1 MSDTSPIT
9 TGSMNT
15 IAQPSIAQNDVNN
28 QLLRIL
34 DLADFALIAPYLSRV
49 PLEPNTALAPSGA
62 AITHIFF
69 PEAAVIG
76 LVEVLETGQRL
87 ATALSGREGF
97 VGWPLVLGNDRWP
110 HDALV
115 RAQRGTALRIEADK
129 FMAVVEERPK
139 VRALLLRYAMSLVAQ
154 MSRTIVS
161 NLIHSVDRRTARWL
175 LLYHDRVDGDEISI
189 THEELGI
196 MLGVRR
202 SSITDALHQL
212 EGNGAVRGYRGR
224 VRVCNRQELELLA
237 GETYGFAER
246 EYARLLL
253 AVDAPQ

>member
-1 MSDTSPIT
+1 
-9 TGSMNT
+9 
-15 IAQPSIAQNDVNN
+15 
-28 QLLRIL
+28 
-34 DLADFALIAPYLSRV
+34 
-49 PLEPNTALAPSGA
+49 
-62 AITHIFF
+62 
-69 PEAAVIG
+69 
-76 LVEVLETGQRL
+76 
-87 ATALSGREGF
+87 
-97 VGWPLVLGNDRWP
+97 
-110 HDALV
+110 
-115 RAQRGTALRIEADK
+115 
-129 FMAVVEERPK
+129 MAVVEERPK

-224 VRVCNRQELELLA
+224 VRVCNRRELEQLA